1 MAGVVTAALVQ
12 VRRTDGS
19 SVHVYEG
26 GVLPDDV
33 DPEHLAA
40 LVAAEMVTVVD
51 EAKVDEAKVD
61 EDGEDGAPAGNAS
74 RAVWA
79 EYATARGFDVDDS
92 MSRDDL
98 RDLVGE

>member
-51 EAKVDEAKVD
+51 A
-61 EDGEDGAPAGNAS
+61 DGGVPAGNAS